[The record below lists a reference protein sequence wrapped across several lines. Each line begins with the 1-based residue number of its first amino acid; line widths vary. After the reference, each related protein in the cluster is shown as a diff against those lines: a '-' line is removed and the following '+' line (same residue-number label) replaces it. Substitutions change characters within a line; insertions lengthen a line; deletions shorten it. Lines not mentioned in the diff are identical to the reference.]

1 MDSPCHIRGPI
12 GKQHDMLKSYLEE
25 LKRVSKNGTFMR
37 EVNLATKVFERFYVG
52 FDELKMQFLARY
64 RRVISLD
71 GCFLKDWIER
81 YVVMC
86 R

>member
-1 MDSPCHIRGPI
+1 MDNPCHIRGPI

-37 EVNLATKVFERFYVG
+37 EVNLATKKG

-64 RRVISLD
+64 GRVISLD

-86 R
+86 H

>member
-1 MDSPCHIRGPI
+1 MDNPCHIRGPI
-12 GKQHDMLKSYLEE
+12 GKQHDMLRSYLEE

-37 EVNLATKVFERFYVG
+37 EVNLATKKG

-64 RRVISLD
+64 GRVISLD

>member
-1 MDSPCHIRGPI
+1 
-12 GKQHDMLKSYLEE
+12 
-25 LKRVSKNGTFMR
+25 MR
-37 EVNLATKVFERFYVG
+37 EVNLATKKG

-64 RRVISLD
+64 GRVISLD

-86 R
+86 H